1 MSFQMAV
8 PEALSGDVWVFSH
21 FIRYLRRVSEDIC
34 AGKGFATGLHTPQT
48 STPRAE
54 INDTYIQVV
63 TNLARNF
70 SYVTLSSKWNFQ
82 SLPDYEMYCQTQQRH
97 HNLNVLLLRRKP
109 EVTLP
114 CDISNPILGER
125 GTSKWD
131 GQKYALMKI
140 RKYYAY
146 ICI

>member
-21 FIRYLRRVSEDIC
+21 FIRYLRRVSEDIS
-34 AGKGFATGLHTPQT
+34 AKVLPQAST
-48 STPRAE
+48 RPRLVTPRAE

-63 TNLARNF
+63 TNLACNF

>member
-1 MSFQMAV
+1 MFGYSV
-8 PEALSGDVWVFSH
+8 TSYGISVESP
-21 FIRYLRRVSEDIC
+21 RT
-34 AGKGFATGLHTPQT
+34 FAPAKVLPQAST
-48 STPRAE
+48 RPRLVTPRAE

-82 SLPDYEMYCQTQQRH
+82 SLPDNEMYCQTQQRH

-140 RKYYAY
+140 RKYYVY